1 MMIQRLF
8 YAALIALC
16 AWTGYT
22 LLQDHWSKK
31 NVSGINLEQPVF
43 SGSQVDNVSFN
54 NKGLRSYQIKAQTL
68 KHFADNGNTDFT
80 KPVLWVY
87 QNGKQAMWRITADA
101 ATLSRDHVLTLNGQV
116 VAYSLA
122 PNSMFKDIHTEN
134 LTLNLVNKDFSSP
147 DEVVISG
154 VNFTN
159 QGKGIQGNMDKGE
172 ATLLNQVKGQ
182 YEPIQ
187 N

>member
-22 LLQDHWSKK
+22 LLQNHWHKK
-31 NVSGINLEQPVF
+31 NTETVNLEQPVF
-43 SGSQVDNVSFN
+43 SGNQVDNVSFN
-54 NKGLRSYQIKAQTL
+54 TKGLRSYQIQAQHL
-68 KHFADNGNTDFT
+68 EHFAESGNTNFV

-87 QNGKQAMWRITADA
+87 QAGKQAQWRVTADSA
-101 ATLSRDHVLTLNGQV
+101 VLTESHILTLNGTV
-116 VAYSLA
+116 HAYSLA
-122 PNSMFKDIHTEN
+122 PHSMFKDIQTEN
-134 LTLNLVNKDFSSP
+134 LTLNLVNKNFSTP
-147 DEVVISG
+147 DEVVITG